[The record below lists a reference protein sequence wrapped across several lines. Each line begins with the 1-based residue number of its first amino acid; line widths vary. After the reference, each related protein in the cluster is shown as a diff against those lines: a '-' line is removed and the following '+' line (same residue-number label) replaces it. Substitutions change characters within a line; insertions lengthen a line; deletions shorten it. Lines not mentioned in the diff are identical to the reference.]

1 MAWFRELLAVAI
13 GGLTARKVRTMLIM
27 LGPVLGAAGIVAAV
41 GLNESAKG
49 NVRETLE
56 RLGTN
61 LIVVNADGTFTG
73 GEAPTLPEDATER
86 ARNISTVN
94 RVVGLTEIAGR
105 QVLPSEGGRDFFR
118 TVPVPLL
125 ASEGNLLDVLDIEM
139 LHGRFLTETDE
150 RHELRVAILGE
161 DLANDYQYLPG
172 EERTVSID
180 DIPYAVIGVLE
191 KADLVPD
198 LDTAVLIPRA
208 TAEAD
213 FDVEQKPT
221 ILYVRADEE
230 AVDATAD
237 ALPVGINLG
246 GAEGVS
252 VVVPSDL
259 LEAQGEVDTTLRNV
273 LFLMGGLAL
282 LVGGVGIANVMSI
295 SVIQRSGEIGIRR
308 ALGHNKAKIALQ
320 FLMEALFIGV
330 LGAVVGVLSGIGV
343 IYLVSAILD
352 WVATLNLPL
361 FIMAGGMALL
371 VSIVAGL
378 YPAWK
383 AARLEPLETLRLG

>member
-1 MAWFRELLAVAI
+1 MNWFRELLGVAI
-13 GGLTARKVRTMLIM
+13 SGLTARKVRTILIM

-73 GEAPTLPEDATER
+73 GEAPTLPADATDR
-86 ARNISTVN
+86 ARNVSTVD
-94 RVVGLTEIAGR
+94 RVVGLTEIGGL
-105 QVLPSEGGRDFFR
+105 QVLPSQGGREFFQ

-125 ASEGNLLDVLDIEM
+125 TSELNLLDVLDVDM
-139 LHGRFLTETDE
+139 LHGRFLNGSDE
-150 RHELRVAILGE
+150 DNELRVAILGE
-161 DLANDYQYLPG
+161 DFADDYQYLAG
-172 EERTVSID
+172 EERTVSVD
-180 DIPYAVIGVLE
+180 GVAYAVVGVLRS
-191 KADLVPD
+191 ADLVPD
-198 LDTAVLIPRA
+198 LDTAVIIPKS
-208 TAEAD
+208 TAERD

-221 ILYVRADEE
+221 ILYVRADDG
-230 AVDATAD
+230 AVDTTAD
-237 ALPVGINLG
+237 ALPVAVNLG
-246 GAEGVS
+246 GAESVS

-320 FLMEALFIGV
+320 FLLEALFIGV
-330 LGAVVGVLSGIGV
+330 LGAVVGVATGIGV
-343 IYLVSAILD
+343 IYLVSAILN
-352 WVATLNLPL
+352 WVATLNMPL
-361 FIMAGGMALL
+361 FIMAGAMALA

>member
-1 MAWFRELLAVAI
+1 MSWFRELLGVAI
-13 GGLTARKVRTMLIM
+13 SGLTARKVRTVLIM
-27 LGPVLGAAGIVAAV
+27 LGPILGAAGIVAAV

-73 GEAPTLPEDATER
+73 GEAPTLPADATDR
-86 ARNISTVN
+86 ARNVSTVD
-94 RVVGLTEIAGR
+94 RVVGLTEIGGL
-105 QVLPSEGGRDFFR
+105 QVLPSQGGREFFQ

-125 ASEGNLLDVLDIEM
+125 TSELNLLDVLDVDM
-139 LHGRFLTETDE
+139 LHGRFLNGSDE
-150 RHELRVAILGE
+150 DNKLRVAILGE
-161 DLANDYQYLPG
+161 DLADDYQYLAG
-172 EERTVSID
+172 EERTVSVD
-180 DIPYAVIGVLE
+180 GVAYAVVGVLRS
-191 KADLVPD
+191 ADLVPD
-198 LDTAVLIPRA
+198 LDTAVIIPKS
-208 TAEAD
+208 TAERD
-213 FDVEQKPT
+213 FDIEQKPT
-221 ILYVRADEE
+221 ILYVRADDG
-230 AVDATAD
+230 AVDTTAD
-237 ALPVGINLG
+237 ALPVAVNLG
-246 GAEGVS
+246 GPESVS

-259 LEAQGEVDTTLRNV
+259 LEAQAEVDTTLRNV

-308 ALGHNKAKIALQ
+308 ALGHNKAKIAMQ
-320 FLMEALFIGV
+320 FLIEALFIGV
-330 LGAVVGVLSGIGV
+330 LGAVLGVATGVGV

-352 WVATLNLPL
+352 WVATLNMPL
-361 FIMAGGMALL
+361 FIMAGAMALA

>member
-1 MAWFRELLAVAI
+1 MSWFRELLGVAI
-13 GGLTARKVRTMLIM
+13 SGLTARKVRTVLIM
-27 LGPVLGAAGIVAAV
+27 LGPILGAAGIVAAV

-73 GEAPTLPEDATER
+73 GEAPTLPADATDR
-86 ARNISTVN
+86 ARNVSTVD
-94 RVVGLTEIAGR
+94 RVVGLTEIGGL
-105 QVLPSEGGRDFFR
+105 QVLPSQGGREFFQ

-125 ASEGNLLDVLDIEM
+125 TSELNLLDVLDVDM
-139 LHGRFLTETDE
+139 LHGRFLNGSDE
-150 RHELRVAILGE
+150 DNKLRVAILGE
-161 DLANDYQYLPG
+161 DLADDYQYLAG
-172 EERTVSID
+172 EERTVSVD
-180 DIPYAVIGVLE
+180 GVAYAVVGVLRS
-191 KADLVPD
+191 ADLVPD
-198 LDTAVLIPRA
+198 LDTAVIIPKS
-208 TAEAD
+208 TAERD
-213 FDVEQKPT
+213 FDIEQKPT
-221 ILYVRADEE
+221 ILYVRADDG
-230 AVDATAD
+230 AVDTTAD
-237 ALPVGINLG
+237 ALPVAVNLG
-246 GAEGVS
+246 GPESVS

-259 LEAQGEVDTTLRNV
+259 LEAQAEVDTTLRNV

-308 ALGHNKAKIALQ
+308 ALGHNKAKIAMQ
-320 FLMEALFIGV
+320 FLLEALFIGV
-330 LGAVVGVLSGIGV
+330 LGAVVGVATGVGV

-352 WVATLNLPL
+352 WVATLNMPL
-361 FIMAGGMALL
+361 FIMAGAMALA

>member
-1 MAWFRELLAVAI
+1 VSWFRELLGVAI
-13 GGLTARKVRTMLIM
+13 SGLTARKVRTVLIM
-27 LGPVLGAAGIVAAV
+27 LGPILGAAGIVAAV

-73 GEAPTLPEDATER
+73 GEAPTLPADATDR
-86 ARNISTVN
+86 ARNVSTVD
-94 RVVGLTEIAGR
+94 RVVGLTEIGGL
-105 QVLPSEGGRDFFR
+105 QVLPSQGGREFFQ

-125 ASEGNLLDVLDIEM
+125 TSELNLLDVLDVDM
-139 LHGRFLTETDE
+139 LHGRFLNGSDE
-150 RHELRVAILGE
+150 DNKLRVAILGE
-161 DLANDYQYLPG
+161 DLADDYQYLAG
-172 EERTVSID
+172 EERTVSVD
-180 DIPYAVIGVLE
+180 GVAYAVVGVLRS
-191 KADLVPD
+191 ADLVPD
-198 LDTAVLIPRA
+198 LDTAVIIPKS
-208 TAEAD
+208 TAERD
-213 FDVEQKPT
+213 FDIEQKPT
-221 ILYVRADEE
+221 ILYVRADDG
-230 AVDATAD
+230 AVDTTAD
-237 ALPVGINLG
+237 ALPVAVNLG
-246 GAEGVS
+246 GPESVS

-259 LEAQGEVDTTLRNV
+259 LEAQAEVDTTLRNV

-308 ALGHNKAKIALQ
+308 ALGHNKAKIAMQ
-320 FLMEALFIGV
+320 FLLEALFIGV
-330 LGAVVGVLSGIGV
+330 LGAVVGVATGVGV

-352 WVATLNLPL
+352 WVATLNMPL
-361 FIMAGGMALL
+361 FIMAGAMALA